1 MHIGANCS
9 FHKFHKISNLPLMK
23 RKTLTLGVLKL
34 HTNPVFQCY
43 KMLENHLIILTFA
56 NTVYAN
62 LISDASETRFMAQ
75 TKYISVKKMIK

>member
-1 MHIGANCS
+1 
-9 FHKFHKISNLPLMK
+9 MK